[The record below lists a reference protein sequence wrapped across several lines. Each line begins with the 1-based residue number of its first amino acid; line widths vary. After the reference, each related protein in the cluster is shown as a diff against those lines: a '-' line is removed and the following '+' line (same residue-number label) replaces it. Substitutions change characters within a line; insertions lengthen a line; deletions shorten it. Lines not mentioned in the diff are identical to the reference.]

1 MYYFCSHV
9 NTKKNKPEHFFLSL
23 KFDRMPYFLY
33 IENTEGE
40 FNKILEG
47 IMRAVDTFNSRER
60 YLYQI
65 EFF

>member
-1 MYYFCSHV
+1 
-9 NTKKNKPEHFFLSL
+9 
-23 KFDRMPYFLY
+23 MPYFLY